1 MNNQKT
7 NIWSWGRLWKKK
19 YIVQYSS
26 FFLFQSPAQQQHTWM
41 TSDFGTSSHF
51 DTVYVPA
58 SHQERVLSSELPL
71 LEFDMMPPGDVMIES
86 SLSKLV
92 N

>member
-1 MNNQKT
+1 
-7 NIWSWGRLWKKK
+7 
-19 YIVQYSS
+19 
-26 FFLFQSPAQQQHTWM
+26 M

-86 SLSKLV
+86 SLSIFLHTFQQVHKRNKAKRL
-92 N
+92 

>member
-1 MNNQKT
+1 MVGNGVHFEKMHTFQNCF
-7 NIWSWGRLWKKK
+7 
-19 YIVQYSS
+19 